1 MHTVECSLCFSSSD
15 SDSDDNDSDDKDEDE
30 AESSGTAVSGQQKKL
45 VTQRSNVK
53 YSTPLFGS
61 RCL

>member
-30 AESSGTAVSGQQKKL
+30 AESSGTPVSGQQKNWSHNGR
-45 VTQRSNVK
+45 T
-53 YSTPLFGS
+53 
-61 RCL
+61 